1 MRQVHL
7 RSIVDPRP
15 MEANAPCNDDFDIV
29 FREDTDAYDEDTGE
43 LLFKFRKNVL
53 SHTDLPRE
61 VFGNITEEM
70 KPSHSRNSAA
80 GKVDLERL
88 RTIRPDIT
96 SIVSTNK
103 MGTHAKVTVNR
114 GNGEKTLVESFSNP
128 VQSYKAGYNFWRF
141 RGGVA
146 LPTGFTKQFPDRWT
160 NVVPFFNEIGE
171 VFEREMPEKAALHR
185 EYFRGWEDYLIGTSP
200 LSTVAININYE
211 SAYHIDRGDFP
222 DGFSTLC
229 VAEIGDYDGG
239 LYVLP
244 AYRIAIDVRDGD
256 LLMSQSHRHF
266 HGNTPIQPRSEGAK
280 RMSLVTYL
288 KANIPQAV
296 VRK

>member
-114 GNGEKTLVESFSNP
+114 ETERRHWSNRSATLFSH
-128 VQSYKAGYNFWRF
+128 
-141 RGGVA
+141 
-146 LPTGFTKQFPDRWT
+146 TKQGTTF
-160 NVVPFFNEIGE
+160 GA
-171 VFEREMPEKAALHR
+171 FEEGSL
-185 EYFRGWEDYLIGTSP
+185 SP
-200 LSTVAININYE
+200 LVSRN
-211 SAYHIDRGDFP
+211 SFP
-222 DGFSTLC
+222 
-229 VAEIGDYDGG
+229 
-239 LYVLP
+239 
-244 AYRIAIDVRDGD
+244 IAGP
-256 LLMSQSHRHF
+256 M
-266 HGNTPIQPRSEGAK
+266 
-280 RMSLVTYL
+280 
-288 KANIPQAV
+288 
-296 VRK
+296 